1 MGVVPAPAATAGGQ
15 AYTLQQYAA
24 QFDAKF
30 PGRGAGNAFLAYAA
44 ANPSLTP
51 KQASSAF
58 AVMIA
63 VEGLDKA
70 ITAALGGSA
79 GLLGAATK
87 VQGLNPFQGWLTG
100 FLSTLTSAHTWERV
114 AQAVIGLGL
123 IIVGLAKLASGTA
136 AGKAA
141 VKAGKAV
148 KIL

>member
-1 MGVVPAPAATAGGQ
+1 MPIAPAPAATAGGQ

-44 ANPSLTP
+44 ANPNLTA

-58 AVMIA
+58 ALMIA

-70 ITAALGGSA
+70 IAAALAGSA
-79 GLLGAATK
+79 SLIGKADK
-87 VQGLNPFQGWLTG
+87 IQGLNPFQGWLTG
-100 FLSTLTSAHTWERV
+100 FLGNLTNAHTWERV
-114 AQAVIGLGL
+114 AQVILGLGL

-136 AGKAA
+136 VGKAA
-141 VKAGKAV
+141 MKAGKAV